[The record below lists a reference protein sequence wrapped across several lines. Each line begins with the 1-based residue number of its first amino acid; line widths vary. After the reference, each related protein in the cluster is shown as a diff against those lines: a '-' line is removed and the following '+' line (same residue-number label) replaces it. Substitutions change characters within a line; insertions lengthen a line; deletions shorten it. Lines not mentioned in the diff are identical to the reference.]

1 MNGRRVDSRRFGK
14 ISNVRVPRHTDTG
27 RMKGICYVE
36 YMNGQSVKQA
46 VAMSNQV
53 EMGGRKLFIDVET
66 GKPKSSFR
74 TNEGRLWSHEHKSEK
89 RAERPGRMSKAKRGK
104 SEWFVCLYKVV
115 VYGIGMIVS
124 ALY

>member
-1 MNGRRVDSRRFGK
+1 
-14 ISNVRVPRHTDTG
+14 
-27 RMKGICYVE
+27 MKGICYVE

-66 GKPKSSFR
+66 SFR

-89 RAERPGRMSKAKRGK
+89 RSERVGGVSKAKRGK
-104 SEWFVCLYKVV
+104 SE
-115 VYGIGMIVS
+115 
-124 ALY
+124 

>member
-1 MNGRRVDSRRFGK
+1 
-14 ISNVRVPRHTDTG
+14 
-27 RMKGICYVE
+27 MKGICYVE

-89 RAERPGRMSKAKRGK
+89 RAERPGRMSRAKRGK